1 MSGENSVYFDGTDDF
16 IYYSG
21 QSDFSFSSGDFTIEL
36 WFYILS
42 FTGTHSLIDFRP
54 TATQGFYPTLY
65 LSTSANNLRY
75 YTNAADRITGGTISV
90 NRWYHVALSKFSSN
104 TRLFLDGTQVG
115 TTYADTNTYL
125 VGVNNRPRVAISGLD
140 NTLDFKGY
148 ISNLRILKGTG
159 LYTSNFTK
167 PSAPLTAIANTVLLT
182 LQDEKTYK
190 DFSINDIKPS
200 VEGTVN
206 YSPRNPFI
214 ANTIESGIISSEDF
228 DSVRTDPREVGYWRD
243 FNLRPFVR

>member
-21 QSDFSFSSGDFTIEL
+21 QSDFSFSTGDFTIEL
-36 WFYILS
+36 WFYLS
-42 FTGTHSLIDFRP
+42 SFSADCSLIDFRP
-54 TATQGFYPTLY
+54 TATNGFYPTIY
-65 LSTSANNLRY
+65 LTTSTNNLRY
-75 YTNAADRITGGTISV
+75 FTNSADRITGGTISV
-90 NRWYHVALSKFSSN
+90 NTWYHVALSKESSN

-115 TTYADTNTYL
+115 TTYSDTNTYL
-125 VGVNNRPRVAISGLD
+125 VGANNRPRVAISGLD
-140 NTLDFKGY
+140 NTLDFKGF

-167 PSAPLTAIANTVLLT
+167 PSSPLTAIANTVLLT
-182 LQDEKTYK
+182 FQDEKTYK
-190 DFSINDIKPS
+190 DFSVNNINPR

-206 YSPRNPFI
+206 YSPRSPFR
-214 ANTIESGIISSEDF
+214 ANTIESGIITSEDF
-228 DSVRTDPREVGYWRD
+228 DSTRTDSREVQNWRT